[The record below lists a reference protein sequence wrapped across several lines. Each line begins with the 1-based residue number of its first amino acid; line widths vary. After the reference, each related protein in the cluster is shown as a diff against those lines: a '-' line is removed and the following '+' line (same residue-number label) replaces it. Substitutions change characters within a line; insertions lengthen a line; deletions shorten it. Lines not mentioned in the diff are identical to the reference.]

1 MPGIDR
7 ACIEAAHQRVAPYLH
22 RTPVLTSQAINQMV
36 EANIFFKCEN
46 FQKVGAFKARGA
58 MNAALQLSSK
68 ELEMG
73 IATHSSGNHAAAI
86 AFAAR
91 ALGSRA
97 FVVMPETSPKAKV
110 AAVQGYGAE
119 ITFCRPNLES
129 RESTLN
135 QVVERTGAT
144 FVHPFDHEHVIEGQA
159 TCGKELVEDAGA
171 KLDAI
176 LAPVGGGGL
185 LSGTGLAAHFF
196 SPGTIVRAGEP
207 EGAADAIFSFE
218 SGEVESAAFI
228 STVADGLLTNLSERT
243 LQYIRAHVKSI
254 HLVNDTE
261 ILAAMRLVYE
271 RMKIVIEP
279 SCAVPLAAV
288 IKHRELFT
296 GQNVGIILTGGNVD
310 LARFGEWF
318 GDN

>member
-7 ACIEAAHQRVAPYLH
+7 ARIEAAHERIAPFLH
-22 RTPVLTSQAINQMV
+22 RTPTLTSEAINQMV
-36 EANIFFKCEN
+36 GAHLFFKCEN

-58 MNAALQLSSK
+58 MNAALQLSA
-68 ELEMG
+68 EERERG

-91 ALGSRA
+91 TLGTRA
-97 FVVMPETSPKAKV
+97 YVVMPETSPKAKV

-129 RESTLN
+129 REATLN

-144 FVHPFDHEHVIEGQA
+144 FIHPFDHEHVIEGQA
-159 TCGKELVEDAGA
+159 TCGKELIEDAGVA
-171 KLDAI
+171 LDAM

-196 SPGTIVRAGEP
+196 SPSTVVRAGEP

-218 SGEVESAAFI
+218 SGEVENAAFI
-228 STVADGLLTNLSERT
+228 STVADGLLTALSERT
-243 LQYIRAHVKSI
+243 LGYIRAHVKSI
-254 HLVNDTE
+254 HLVSDPE

-288 IKHRELFT
+288 IKHRELFA

-310 LARFGEWF
+310 LARFGDWF
-318 GDN
+318 RDA